1 MLSTTE
7 TATDDNKHEHG
18 DGGDSAS
25 VDVEDE
31 VLAFIDLIEA
41 DTETRGSNILYIDSQ
56 HDVIDLADIGHTN
69 NVETGHSTE
78 EEDVQYDGLNIEE
91 SDNIGLVQETNMRE
105 VNHENMASDAV
116 NPGTRSHTNVSE
128 EVDYTD
134 SELGQSASLNME
146 TNTDSLEEQAAYDVI
161 EVDREFKETDLISH
175 KKEVHFKDEASEVG
189 ETGKDTPASATGPV
203 DIIEMWL
210 VAKESFNWSDFFYM
224 FILGLLPTAW
234 DVHTDMW
241 MGEEF
246 TRKGDLFLAGTCYF
260 FVNLPMIALMRDML
274 EKCFSKR
281 GWLVTL
287 AWWISVCGV
296 CTLLFYSPLFF
307 KYSAIFYSICL
318 LSMKAVA
325 VFLHT
330 PAVKRLSMSLSE
342 AECQFESSMQLLF
355 IINVWCRGG
364 DLYLSTIVSSVI
376 LIGKVKSENFLING
390 PAGNLLAGQT
400 CLAKLS
406 LVGRYM
412 PVMCLTAVFRVGAG
426 ALITVHFEHVL
437 PLSTEMTLA
446 IMLVYNV
453 LYVCLFLV
461 LFYCLKAIHP
471 PLRLLSME
479 ELHQDRD
486 GKTGHSREGKCKLGK
501 LKISSIVKI
510 WQQKHC
516 GKTSSNYLN

>member
-1 MLSTTE
+1 MEPAS
-7 TATDDNKHEHG
+7 DDLNNRDYAWAAIDDKKHELG
-18 DGGDSAS
+18 DGCDSAS
-25 VDVEDE
+25 SDIED
-31 VLAFIDLIEA
+31 VLASLDFMEA
-41 DTETRGSNILYIDSQ
+41 DTESTGNNIIYIDSQ
-56 HDVIDLADIGHTN
+56 NDVTDFGDIGHTN
-69 NVETGHSTE
+69 NNETGQSTE
-78 EEDVQYDGLNIEE
+78 EEDVQYDSLNREE
-91 SDNIGLVQETNMRE
+91 SANNGLVQDKRD
-105 VNHENMASDAV
+105 VNPDTSASDV
-116 NPGTRSHTNVSE
+116 FNLDTIVSA

-134 SELGQSASLNME
+134 SELGQSVSLNME
-146 TNTDSLEEQAAYDVI
+146 TNTGSLEEQTAYDLI
-161 EVDREFKETDLISH
+161 EVYREFKEIDIIGKEASADCLNISGRSR
-175 KKEVHFKDEASEVG
+175 KKEVHFKDEAIEVG
-189 ETGKDTPASATGPV
+189 DAANYAPAIGPV
-203 DIIEMWL
+203 DIVQMWL

-224 FILGLLPTAW
+224 LVLGLLPTAW

-260 FVNLPMIALMRDML
+260 FVNLPMIALMRDIL
-274 EKCFSKR
+274 ERCFSKQ

-296 CTLLFYSPLFF
+296 CTLLFFSPLFF
-307 KYSAIFYSICL
+307 KYSAVFYSICL
-318 LSMKAVA
+318 LSVKVAA

-330 PAVKRLSMSLSE
+330 PAVKSLSMSLSE

-376 LIGKVKSENFLING
+376 LIGKVKSENFLVNG

-412 PVMCLTAVFRVGAG
+412 PVMCLTAIFRVGAG

-471 PLRLLSME
+471 PLRLLSLE
-479 ELHQDRD
+479 ELHQERQ
-486 GKTGHSREGKCKLGK
+486 GKTGHSREN
-501 LKISSIVKI
+501 
-510 WQQKHC
+510 Q
-516 GKTSSNYLN
+516 